1 MKTEIQGDFKGY
13 LVRFKMPSKRCFSMP
28 LKSAGLIFLFELI
41 LSGFFILIGISNWAL
56 ILSLMLCLLAIGYY
70 IGVLY
75 KDFWNIVLEE
85 SKGFF
90 PDLIMWIYYMAICA
104 ISLSPA
110 FVLFYLSNLST
121 T

>member
-13 LVRFKMPSKRCFSMP
+13 FFRCKFPSRKCFAMP
-28 LKSAGLIFLFELI
+28 LKSAGVIFLAELI
-41 LSGFFILIGISNWAL
+41 LSGLLILIGIQTWSIVISL
-56 ILSLMLCLLAIGYY
+56 ILCLLAIGYY

-85 SKGFF
+85 SKGFL
-90 PDLIMWIYYMAICA
+90 PDAFMWIYYMVICA

-110 FVLFYLSNLST
+110 FLLFYLSGF
-121 T
+121 